1 MTHNNSKHAYLIIA
15 HDKIKLLQFLLSSI
29 DDSRNDIYVHIDK
42 KASFDGNQL
51 IVNRSNLYLIKERL
65 DARWG
70 DFSLVEVE
78 LALMKAASRKG
89 TYSYFHI
96 ISGVDI
102 PLKTQD
108 FIHSACE
115 EGDNKEFIG
124 IAEVTEDE
132 LDFRSGHYF
141 VFSRCF
147 NSKNFVINVMRRAFL
162 KCQDLFGYHRNGD
175 IQLKKGSQW
184 CSITS
189 ELVEYLL
196 EHEAEIRKR
205 FRYTFCPDEVFI
217 PTLCWNSPFRAKICN
232 LDDEFDSCRRYIKWN
247 NGALEPITI
256 SDTVEMKKS
265 NRWFAR
271 KIMNIED
278 AITISSQLFDN
289 E

>member
-1 MTHNNSKHAYLIIA
+1 MTHNYPKHAYLIIA
-15 HDKIKLLQFLLSSI
+15 HDKIEILQFLLSSI
-29 DDSRNDIYVHIDK
+29 DDDRNDIYVHIDR

-51 IVNRSNLYLIKERL
+51 IVNKSNLYLVKERL

-78 LALMKAASRKG
+78 LALMKAACRNGS
-89 TYSYFHI
+89 YSYYHI

-115 EGDNKEFIG
+115 ESGKKEFIG
-124 IAEVTEDE
+124 IAEVAEGE
-132 LDFRSGHYF
+132 LEFRSGHYF
-141 VFSRCF
+141 LFTRCF
-147 NSKNFVINVMRRAFL
+147 KSKNLAAKIIRKALL
-162 KCQDLFGYHRNGD
+162 KCQDLLGFHRNSD
-175 IQLKKGSQW
+175 ILLKKGSQW

-189 ELVEYLL
+189 DLVEYLL

-205 FRYTFCPDEVFI
+205 FSQTFCPDEVFI

-232 LDDEFDSCRRYIKWN
+232 PDDEFDSCRRYIKWN
-247 NGALEPITI
+247 NGTLEPLSI
-256 SDTVEMKKS
+256 SDAVEMKNS

-271 KIMNIED
+271 KIMTIED
-278 AITISSQLFDN
+278 AIAISRQLFSND
-289 E
+289 